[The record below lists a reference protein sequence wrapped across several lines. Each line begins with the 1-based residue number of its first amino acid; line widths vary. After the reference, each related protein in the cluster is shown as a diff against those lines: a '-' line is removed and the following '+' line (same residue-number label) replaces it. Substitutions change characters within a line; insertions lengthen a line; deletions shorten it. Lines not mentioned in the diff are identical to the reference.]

1 MERKCRKQKPQY
13 DTICKH
19 HTGVHF
25 CLPLVVQNLRKYAP
39 DEHAKNTQKSDT
51 FLGSSKHQISCL
63 LFVWDYMYIHICLW
77 HAADTPPLERC
88 LILRCAIYDPWK
100 GCKFEKIRL
109 RKWWFRIWISALFD
123 MFTCSLMVIRG
134 GGGCDN
140 VLDEYYTS
148 ITNGWYMETAQKWR
162 PMSMLHKKNQQVYK
176 KRCSWACS
184 WTWRHDGALLESVA
198 TALPKALWH
207 RGFEKRKEMSK
218 IDSPRS

>member
-148 ITNGWYMETAQKWR
+148 ITNGCTWKQLKNEDQCPCCTRKT
-162 PMSMLHKKNQQVYK
+162 SKCTKKV
-176 KRCSWACS
+176 
-184 WTWRHDGALLESVA
+184 LLGLQLDMAS
-198 TALPKALWH
+198 
-207 RGFEKRKEMSK
+207 
-218 IDSPRS
+218 